1 MSGEFFEAPAAVS
14 VLTCT
19 GVEGVGT
26 VLILS
31 HAARCACCAVV
42 DLDLVRWRINLFMVR
57 EKRSNA
63 NSNQFSQLLYA
74 ERDRGSHQGPADTKS
89 LC

>member
-31 HAARCACCAVV
+31 HAARCACCAV
-42 DLDLVRWRINLFMVR
+42 LVRW
-57 EKRSNA
+57 RSNA